1 MNLSYGAADPTSIR
15 CNDDTVL
22 IPSTKEKKSGP
33 LKEGNNGKWKEWSK
47 KTWLSNIYER
57 RIGVF
62 NIQPVWK
69 FKYHIEIGQKRCLP
83 SKTKESI

>member
-1 MNLSYGAADPTSIR
+1 MES
-15 CNDDTVL
+15 
-22 IPSTKEKKSGP
+22 EK
-33 LKEGNNGKWKEWSK
+33 NGVKRHGCH
-47 KTWLSNIYER
+47 IYER